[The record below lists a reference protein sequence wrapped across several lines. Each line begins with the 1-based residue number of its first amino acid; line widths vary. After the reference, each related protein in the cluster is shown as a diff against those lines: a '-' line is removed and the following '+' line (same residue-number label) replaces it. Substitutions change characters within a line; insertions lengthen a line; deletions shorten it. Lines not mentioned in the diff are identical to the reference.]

1 MVEKHEVFAKKYWAA
16 ADLKKPVVLEIE
28 AVNVEVL
35 KARDGSTSQKPVAYF
50 RGTTK
55 RLAVNATNFDLL
67 VDITGEP
74 DSDSWIGHAVELY
87 ASTTSMA
94 GSMVPCVRVRAPSKA
109 KAKAKAPPPMSDES
123 EGPADGI
130 EFA

>member
-1 MVEKHEVFAKKYWAA
+1 MVEKHEIFAKKYWSAP
-16 ADLKKPVVLEIE
+16 DLKKPVTLVIE
-28 AVNVEVL
+28 AVNVEKL
-35 KARDGSTSQKPVAYF
+35 KGRDGTVSEKPVAYF

-74 DSDSWIGHAVELY
+74 DSDNWIGASVELH

-109 KAKAKAPPPMSDES
+109 KTKVKEPPRPISDES
-123 EGPADGI
+123 EDPAD
-130 EFA
+130 FA